1 MRCYDYRCEDC
12 GRAFE
17 ELVDS
22 PEDEVRCPGCGG
34 THAARQLSGFAI
46 GRSSGGSSASAS
58 ASGGDG
64 GGGCWGGG
72 CAGGMC
78 GVPN

>member
-1 MRCYDYRCEDC
+1 MRCFDYRCEDC

-22 PEDEVRCPGCGG
+22 PDDQVQCPACGG
-34 THAARQLSGFAI
+34 SRATRQLSGFAI
-46 GRSSGGSSASAS
+46 GRGGGGSAAVSEAP
-58 ASGGDG
+58 GGG

-78 GVPN
+78 GI

>member
-1 MRCYDYRCEDC
+1 MRYYDYRCDDC

-22 PEDEVRCPGCGG
+22 LDEQVQCPACHGSRA
-34 THAARQLSGFAI
+34 TRQLSGFAI
-46 GRSSGGSSASAS
+46 GRSSGGGSAAAS
-58 ASGGDG
+58 EAPSGG

-78 GVPN
+78 GI